1 MGLVLSTYRSLT
13 WHRGG
18 GRRDNDTAI
27 RVKVSLSG
35 VNLLYACE
43 KRAISGT
50 RDAKK
55 KKKKIQVKVT
65 DFFFFFLMYVMLS
78 FIVVVVLF

>member
-35 VNLLYACE
+35 VNLLHACE

-55 KKKKIQVKVT
+55 KKKFKVT
-65 DFFFFFLMYVMLS
+65 DFVFFFLMYVMLS
-78 FIVVVVLF
+78 FIVVVI

>member
-1 MGLVLSTYRSLT
+1 MGFVLSTYRSLT

-35 VNLLYACE
+35 VNLLHACE

-50 RDAKK
+50 
-55 KKKKIQVKVT
+55 
-65 DFFFFFLMYVMLS
+65 DFVFFFLMYVMLS
-78 FIVVVVLF
+78 FIVVVV